1 MLSLTLKKGAHVDK
15 EMSTLKFRPLLTCDV
30 RGRSLDVKF
39 NVQENNVIY
48 TSLYSFLH
56 TIIK

>member
-30 RGRSLDVKF
+30 SRSLAVNF
-39 NVQENNVIY
+39 NVQENNVI
-48 TSLYSFLH
+48 TSLYSLLH

>member
-39 NVQENNVIY
+39 NVQENNVI
-48 TSLYSFLH
+48 TSLYSLL
-56 TIIK
+56 IQL

>member
-15 EMSTLKFRPLLTCDV
+15 KMSTLKFRPLLTCDV

-39 NVQENNVIY
+39 NVQENNVI

>member
-39 NVQENNVIY
+39 NVQENNVI

>member
-15 EMSTLKFRPLLTCDV
+15 EMSALKFRPLLTCDV

-39 NVQENNVIY
+39 NVQENNVI